1 MFGVSVT
8 ILLVGIPFLFLYIM
22 QNTAEEHFTLK
33 FFFLFCSL
41 FMLAIAITIVKNL
54 MVLQAYAN
62 IENISLL
69 IDTAYWAFMMV
80 IIVLMSYF
88 FIYFIQKLLMT
99 LAERKK
105 ERLAYESFQI

>member
-1 MFGVSVT
+1 MFGVSAT

-33 FFFLFCSL
+33 FFFLFCAL
-41 FMLAIAITIVKNL
+41 FMLSIAITLIKNV
-54 MVLQAYAN
+54 MVLQAPAN
-62 IENISLL
+62 IENVTIL

-88 FIYFIQKLLMT
+88 FIYFIQKLITT

-105 ERLAYESFQI
+105 ERLAYESFEI